1 MNIPSWIYRSERIG
15 RNGRRFSLYKFRT
28 LKEDFSGNY
37 ATEQGYTKFGRFL
50 RKTKLDEI
58 PQIVNWIKCDINL
71 VGPRPE
77 LPETIGLIPK
87 DIRKIILS
95 KRPGLTSLA
104 SIHFADEEFLL
115 QQSNDSAIDYYE
127 KVKPMKLLLDV
138 FYVQNKGFLLDLW
151 IIWRTILI
159 VLKGFFK

>member
-28 LKEDFSGNY
+28 LKEDFFGNY

-50 RKTKLDEI
+50 RKTKLDEL
-58 PQIVNWIKCDINL
+58 PQILNWIKRDINI

-77 LPETIGLIPK
+77 LPETIDLIPK

-115 QQSNDSAIDYYE
+115 QQSKDSAVDYYE

-138 FYVQNKGFLLDLW
+138 FYVQNKSFLLDLW

-159 VLKGFFK
+159 VFRGLTK